1 MIVGI
6 VGCGAIANTIVNEFI
21 SDSGIQIK
29 YFYDTDIERAEN
41 LAQIA
46 NGVAVLRLED
56 MLDDVDLILESASP
70 ILESA
75 SPIALKVIALDILE
89 RGIDLMVMSVG
100 ALMDREFRNKV
111 RKTAEEHNAKVYAPS
126 GAIVGLDGIKA
137 ASIGKITEASLTTRK
152 APKSLGREVEEEEVL
167 FEGKASEAVEKFPVN
182 INVAASLSIA
192 CNMDIDVKIIV
203 DPKVDRNVH
212 EVVVKGDF
220 GEFRTS
226 SENYPFAANPKTS
239 MLAAFSAI
247 KLLKSFGECFSVGT

>member
-6 VGCGAIANTIVNEFI
+6 LGCGAIANTIVNEFL
-21 SDSGIQIK
+21 SYDGIDIK
-29 YFYDTDIERAEN
+29 YFYDTDVERAEN

-46 NGVAVLRLED
+46 GGIAVLRMED
-56 MLDDVDLILESASP
+56 MLDNVDLV
-70 ILESA
+70 LESA
-75 SPIALKVIALDILE
+75 SPIALKIHALDIIE
-89 RGIDLMVMSVG
+89 AGKDLMVMSVG
-100 ALMDREFRNKV
+100 ALMDKEFRDKV
-111 RKTAEEHNAKVYAPS
+111 HAVAQDNNAKVYAPS

-137 ASIGKITEASLTTRK
+137 ASIGNIKKASLTTRK
-152 APKSLGREVEEEEVL
+152 SPKSLGREVEEEEIL

-247 KLLKSFGECFSVGT
+247 KLLKSFNECFSVGT